1 MTQSRRLKK
10 TLILSALCV
19 LGLAVASPAA
29 DPMTMVPS
37 GSLFCVR
44 INNLDG
50 ALGQVDMF
58 LTGLLPFGVSMPV
71 KAQLGQFLGSAQPQ
85 GVNMAGGFVLFGPL
99 PGGTPDPTRIGLLV
113 PVSNYQQF
121 VSGNPNIGKPDAQG
135 ISLIKPEGDQPGA
148 AVVQAGAFAL
158 VAALAGGQA
167 IAAESVS
174 FSADGQVL
182 VTAVDI
188 KQALAEMK
196 NWIPR
201 GTASLAQTL
210 DAEELQRAQTS
221 PVWIYANVE
230 LAGQLYGPMLQAK
243 TEEAKQGMQAMETQG
258 QGAMAKQATA
268 NIEASAAMLD
278 TLMKEAKYLSI
289 SLSPSV
295 DKIGASFVL
304 AGVPGSGIAQMF
316 QGGSSSG
323 AGKLLGYMQ
332 DGAAINF
339 AGSMDSPL
347 WQKLN
352 EAYIDLMPKM
362 MGEGASADD
371 VASLKKM
378 ITDAMDAFGGA
389 MAGSISVDA
398 NGKPPFRV
406 TYVADVKDPAKF
418 SQLMDQAAELMT
430 SGSVGKLYEQ
440 MGMQCTFNLKKNA
453 STHAGVPIDTVTF
466 GLKGTKPDAP
476 ETQMINAIYG
486 DGLDI
491 QMATVNNQLVY
502 ALGQDAQ
509 SAVEKLIDQVKAGGP
524 KPVAGEAKTALAMI
538 PGADKADFFMSLNVL
553 HLMKIASAFAPMPLP
568 QTDIPSQSSIAVAG
582 NAGGGKMTIDL
593 AVPKQHVQEIMAVVM
608 QMQQQQMQP

>member
-1 MTQSRRLKK
+1 MTQASRLKK
-10 TLILSALCV
+10 TLALLALCV

-71 KAQLGQFLGSAQPQ
+71 KAQLAQFLGGPQPQ

-99 PGGTPDPTRIGLLV
+99 PGGDPDPSRIGLLV

-121 VSGNPNIGKPDAQG
+121 VSGNPNVGQPNAQG
-135 ISLIKPEGDQPGA
+135 ISQIGPEGAPMLA
-148 AVVQAGAFAL
+148 AVEVGGYAL
-158 VAALAGGQA
+158 VSTIGNEEALTTLKASGAGSSTLA
-167 IAAESVS
+167 SALDAAELKQSG
-174 FSADGQVL
+174 SA
-182 VTAVDI
+182 
-188 KQALAEMK
+188 
-196 NWIPR
+196 
-201 GTASLAQTL
+201 
-210 DAEELQRAQTS
+210 

-230 LAGQLYGPMLQAK
+230 LAGQLFGPMLQAK
-243 TEEAKQGMQAMETQG
+243 IEEAKQGMQAMEAQG

-278 TLMKEAKYLSI
+278 TLMKETKYLSI
-289 SLSPSV
+289 SLTPSV

-304 AGVPGSGIAQMF
+304 AGVPGSGMAQMF
-316 QGGSSSG
+316 QGGSSS
-323 AGKLLGYMQ
+323 ANKLLGYMQ

-339 AGSMDSPL
+339 AGSMNSPL

-362 MGEGASADD
+362 MGESASADD
-371 VASLKKM
+371 VAALKKM

-389 MAGSISVDA
+389 MAGSLSVDM
-398 NGKPPFRV
+398 NSKPPFRV
-406 TYVADVKDPAKF
+406 AYVADLKDPAKY
-418 SQLMDQAAELMT
+418 SQIVEQAAQLMT
-430 SGSVGKLYEQ
+430 TGSVGKLYEQ

-476 ETQMINAIYG
+476 ETQMISAIYG

-509 SAVEKLIDQVKAGGP
+509 SSVQKLIDQAKAGGP
-524 KPVAGEAKTALAMI
+524 KQVAGEAQAAMAMI
-538 PGADKADFFMSLNVL
+538 PGADRSDFFMSLNVL
-553 HLMKIASAFAPMPLP
+553 RLMKIASAFAPMPLP

-582 NAGGGKMTIDL
+582 NASSGKMTIDL
-593 AVPKQHVQEIMAVVM
+593 AVPKQHVLEIMGVVM

>member
-1 MTQSRRLKK
+1 MTQSSGLKK

-19 LGLAVASPAA
+19 FGVALASPAA

-37 GSLFCVR
+37 ESLFCVR
-44 INNLDG
+44 VNNLDG

-71 KAQLGQFLGSAQPQ
+71 KAQLAQFLGSPQPQ

-99 PGGTPDPTRIGLLV
+99 PGGDPDPSRIGLLV

-121 VSGNPNIGKPDAQG
+121 VSGNPNVGQPNAQG
-135 ISLIKPEGDQPGA
+135 ISQIGPEGAPMLA
-148 AVVQAGAFAL
+148 AVEVGGYAL
-158 VAALAGGQA
+158 VSTIGNEEALTTLKASGAGSSTLA
-167 IAAESVS
+167 SALDAAELKQSG
-174 FSADGQVL
+174 SA
-182 VTAVDI
+182 
-188 KQALAEMK
+188 
-196 NWIPR
+196 
-201 GTASLAQTL
+201 
-210 DAEELQRAQTS
+210 

-230 LAGQLYGPMLQAK
+230 LAGQLFGPMLQAK
-243 TEEAKQGMQAMETQG
+243 IEEAKQGMQAMEAEG

-278 TLMKEAKYLSI
+278 KLMKETKYLSI
-289 SLSPSV
+289 SLTPSV
-295 DKIGASFVL
+295 DRIGASFVL
-304 AGVPGSGIAQMF
+304 AGVPGSSMAQMF
-316 QGGSSSG
+316 QGGSSGG

-332 DGAAINF
+332 DGAAMNF

-362 MGEGASADD
+362 MGESASADD

-389 MAGSISVDA
+389 MAGSLSVDM
-398 NGKPPFRV
+398 NSKPPFRV
-406 TYVADVKDPAKF
+406 AYVADLKDPAKF
-418 SQLMDQAAELMT
+418 SQLMDQAAQLMT

-440 MGMQCTFNLKKNA
+440 MGMQCTFALKKNA
-453 STHAGVPIDTVTF
+453 STHAGVAIDTVTF
-466 GLKGTKPDAP
+466 GMKATKADAP
-476 ETQMINAIYG
+476 EAQAINAIYG

-509 SAVEKLIDQVKAGGP
+509 SSVEKLIDQVKAGGP

-593 AVPKQHVQEIMAVVM
+593 AVPKQHVLEIMGVVM